1 MRQLSLGASLLV
13 LAATQYGCSPFGM
26 AKRGFTELRGAHG
39 DVCAVT
45 AAPPGFHE
53 GLSGINIGEVG
64 NTIEPICSPEMHRRI
79 EAALRR
85 EAAKASEEMDGE
97 NGPCTVDVDI
107 VFNKEPG
114 GAMALVGKGAVLIG
128 RAAVRGPDG
137 TPVADLLIRVASK
150 AVRTTADEMADEFAQ
165 TLVAR
170 VRQETG

>member
-1 MRQLSLGASLLV
+1 MRQLSLGASLLI
-13 LAATQYGCSPFGM
+13 LASTQYGCSPFGM

-45 AAPPGFHE
+45 AAPPGFYE
-53 GLSGINIGEVG
+53 GLSGISIGEVR

-85 EAAKASEEMDGE
+85 KAAEASDEMDGE
-97 NGPCTVDVDI
+97 SEPCLVDVDI

-128 RAAVRGPDG
+128 RATVRGPDA
-137 TPVADLLIRVASK
+137 TPVADLLVRVASK
-150 AVRTTADEMADEFAQ
+150 AVRTTAEDMADEFAE

-170 VRQETG
+170 VRKEAG